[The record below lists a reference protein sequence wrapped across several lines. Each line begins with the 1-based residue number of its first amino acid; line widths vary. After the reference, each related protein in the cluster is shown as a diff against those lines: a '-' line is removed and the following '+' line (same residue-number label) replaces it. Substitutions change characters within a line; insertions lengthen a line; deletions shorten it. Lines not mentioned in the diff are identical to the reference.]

1 MDHSALAAVGSTNPR
16 QKVILLL
23 PLSLL
28 VRRELEDVLESVGL
42 SLFHTS
48 LIILEL

>member
-1 MDHSALAAVGSTNPR
+1 MDHSALAAVGSTSPR
-16 QKVILLL
+16 QKV
-23 PLSLL
+23 SLL
-28 VRRELEDVLESVGL
+28 VRRELEYVLESVGL